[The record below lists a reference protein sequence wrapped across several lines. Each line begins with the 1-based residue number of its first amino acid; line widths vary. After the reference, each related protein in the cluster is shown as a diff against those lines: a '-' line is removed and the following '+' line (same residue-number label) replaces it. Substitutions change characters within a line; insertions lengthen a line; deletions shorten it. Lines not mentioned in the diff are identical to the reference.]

1 MPIAYQIFIG
11 VEECFRD
18 GITLFS
24 LVVATAFIRTLWFTI
39 MPQVHRS
46 AAYNRRKFLR
56 QTTALGTGLLT
67 ATLPLHADDAS
78 PNEKVNLAAVGVG
91 GKGWTDINGVS
102 QGHHVV
108 AFCDVDTEI
117 ANRKGG
123 FAAAAKQ
130 WPKARRYTD
139 WREMLDKEQQH
150 VDGITVSTP
159 DHMHAPITMTAIQL
173 GIATYTQKPLTRT
186 VHEARQ
192 VRLAASKASVVTQM
206 GNQHHSGAGYRT
218 LVKLVRDGAI
228 GKIQSAH
235 AWSNRPIWPQGIER
249 PRGTATPPANL
260 NWDLWLGVAQPRPYL
275 REAYHPFRWRGWFDF
290 GAGAL
295 GDMGCH
301 ILDPLVWSL
310 ALPAPLSVRYTGPP
324 PKPET
329 FPAAETIRYRFP
341 GTKYTTS
348 NAIEVT
354 WYDGGRLPPKDIVE
368 LPASNKYQNGCC
380 LVGQHGMIVCPHGKM
395 PELWPRREFA
405 DFRITQVDGE
415 NHYQQWT
422 NAIRGQGKTTANFD
436 YAGPLT
442 ETVLLGTIACRF
454 PDAVLDWDSTNL
466 RFRNHTAANQ
476 FIQAEYRKG
485 WEVAGL
491 S

>member
-1 MPIAYQIFIG
+1 
-11 VEECFRD
+11 
-18 GITLFS
+18 
-24 LVVATAFIRTLWFTI
+24 

-228 GKIQSAH
+228 
-235 AWSNRPIWPQGIER
+235 
-249 PRGTATPPANL
+249 
-260 NWDLWLGVAQPRPYL
+260 
-275 REAYHPFRWRGWFDF
+275 
-290 GAGAL
+290 
-295 GDMGCH
+295 
-301 ILDPLVWSL
+301 
-310 ALPAPLSVRYTGPP
+310 
-324 PKPET
+324 
-329 FPAAETIRYRFP
+329 
-341 GTKYTTS
+341 
-348 NAIEVT
+348 
-354 WYDGGRLPPKDIVE
+354 
-368 LPASNKYQNGCC
+368 
-380 LVGQHGMIVCPHGKM
+380 
-395 PELWPRREFA
+395 
-405 DFRITQVDGE
+405 
-415 NHYQQWT
+415 
-422 NAIRGQGKTTANFD
+422 
-436 YAGPLT
+436 
-442 ETVLLGTIACRF
+442 
-454 PDAVLDWDSTNL
+454 
-466 RFRNHTAANQ
+466 
-476 FIQAEYRKG
+476 
-485 WEVAGL
+485 
-491 S
+491 